1 MNSAVF
7 MKLFINLIISW
18 FTSFDDIISNHA
30 LRLSLAAP
38 HPHPST
44 VSRPMICI
52 PVSSSTPIG
61 KLHVD
66 WSLSVWHPFHTYPVF
81 GFGRICIDSFYKKKA
96 GVVENW
102 LFSLFLDKLS
112 IYCRIIVPI
121 ADWSLHMNKITQCR
135 WSTMFTHITEL

>member
-66 WSLSVWHPFHTYPVF
+66 WCLSVWHPFHTYPV
-81 GFGRICIDSFYKKKA
+81 IWLWQNLYCFYKKKA

-102 LFSLFLDKLS
+102 LFSLFLVNYPYTVESLK
-112 IYCRIIVPI
+112 ICRGQFSWIVGF
-121 ADWSLHMNKITQCR
+121 LLFLGM
-135 WSTMFTHITEL
+135 

>member
-38 HPHPST
+38 HPHPNT

-66 WSLSVWHPFHTYPVF
+66 WCLSVWHPFHTYPV
-81 GFGRICIDSFYKKKA
+81 IWLWQNLYCFYKKKA

-121 ADWSLHMNKITQCR
+121 ADWSLHTNKITQCR

>member
-1 MNSAVF
+1 MNSAVL

-30 LRLSLAAP
+30 LHLFLAAP
-38 HPHPST
+38 HPHPNT

-61 KLHVD
+61 KLHVN
-66 WSLSVWHPFHTYPVF
+66 WCLSVWHPFHTYPV
-81 GFGRICIDSFYKKKA
+81 IWLWQNLYCFYKKKA

-102 LFSLFLDKLS
+102 LFSLFLVNYPYTVESLKICQGQFS
-112 IYCRIIVPI
+112 WIVGF
-121 ADWSLHMNKITQCR
+121 LLFLGM
-135 WSTMFTHITEL
+135 